1 MTFGERLK
9 AARENAKL
17 TQSKL
22 AERSGISMRTII
34 NWENGVRKPSNIEKV
49 NQLSTALGVPVT
61 SLLDSSE
68 EFVIGIGETYGA
80 RGRKGAEKVL
90 ADVNALFAGGE
101 MADED
106 LDTFMQAVQQ
116 AYWEVKKINREKY
129 TPKKYR
135 KEDND

>member
-9 AARENAKL
+9 AAREKAKL

-22 AERSGISMRTII
+22 AEQSGISMRTII

-49 NQLSTALGVPVT
+49 NKLAATLGVPVN
-61 SLLDSSE
+61 SLLDENE

-101 MADED
+101 MDEED
-106 LDTFMQAVQQ
+106 MDVFMQAVQN
-116 AYWEVKKINREKY
+116 AYWDVKKKNKEKY
-129 TPKKYR
+129 TPKKYK
-135 KEDND
+135 KED

>member
-9 AARENAKL
+9 AAREKSKL

-22 AERSGISMRTII
+22 AEQSGISMRTII

-49 NQLSTALGVPVT
+49 NKLAATLGVPVN
-61 SLLDSSE
+61 SLLDENE

-101 MADED
+101 MDEED
-106 LDTFMQAVQQ
+106 MDVFMQAVQN
-116 AYWEVKKINREKY
+116 AYWEVKKKNKEKY
-129 TPKKYR
+129 TPKKY
-135 KEDND
+135 KK